1 MLGLITD
8 RTERNVYRRSELS
21 AKGWGGMTLD
31 ERAEWSGDPLVTE
44 GANLIPPGL
53 SYSSSVSIKHR
64 NREIVATAT
73 SGGTYLYA
81 IVIIGDAANYT
92 NKAYTLSMGSLQA
105 SGGGTP
111 QIALYWHDENGFE
124 YAGASMATVGS
135 MTFTTADFPNTAGR
149 KNLAL
154 YIYVTTA
161 QAVEA
166 GATARFGDVM
176 LELGGVPH
184 SYVPYTEVVATTA
197 TKGAYNYSDLN
208 RVERAVAE
216 ISELAGLNLST
227 KTDWTMWDVPIE
239 AEMTRYLSN
248 VRYIKTVFGID
259 TSLPETMN
267 NLNYESANNIEKI
280 LQVAYQ
286 AATGG

>member
-92 NKAYTLSMGSLQA
+92 NKAYTLSIGSLQA